1 MPVVSVTTPGIDGMR
16 ADRQLTVVEPT
27 GGAIVPRVKESWR
40 DRELLYFLAARDVKV
55 RYAQTLLGWFWAVL
69 QPLGLMLV
77 FLFAFRTLG
86 NVQTDGVPYV
96 LFAFAGLAFWT
107 FFSRAVGA
115 AADSLVL
122 NAPLLTK
129 TAAARLLMP
138 LAAIAAALVD
148 LAITMVLLVVFVA
161 IYGHPLTWRLAL
173 LPAVVALGLLLVS
186 GLGILLSA
194 INVRYRDIR
203 NALPFAIQLLL
214 FISPIGYSL
223 STLSDKAIRVLSIN
237 PLVGIIEAWRWC
249 WLGTPA
255 PSAWA
260 LGWAIAV
267 PFVLM
272 AVGLRYFSRVSR
284 DFADVA

>member
-1 MPVVSVTTPGIDGMR
+1 LPVVSVTTPALDGMR
-16 ADRQLTVVEPT
+16 HDRPLTVVEPT
-27 GGAIVPRVKESWR
+27 GGAILPRVKESWR

-55 RYAQTLLGWFWAVL
+55 RYAQTVLGWFWAVL

-86 NVQTDGVPYV
+86 DVKTDGVPYA

-107 FFSRAVGA
+107 FFSRGVTA

-138 LAAIAAALVD
+138 LAAIAAAMVD
-148 LAITMVLLVVFVA
+148 LLITMALLVVFIA
-161 IYGHPLTWRLAL
+161 AYGHPLSWRLAV
-173 LPAVVALGLLLVS
+173 LPAVVALSFVLAS
-186 GLGILLSA
+186 GLGVLLSA

-214 FISPIGYSL
+214 FVSPIGYSL
-223 STLSDKAIRVLSIN
+223 SSLSDKALTILSIN

-255 PSAWA
+255 PSTWA
-260 LGWAIAV
+260 LCWGIGIPV
-267 PFVLM
+267 VLIV
-272 AVGLRYFSRVSR
+272 VGLWYFSRVSR

>member
-1 MPVVSVTTPGIDGMR
+1 MTATTPTIDGMR
-16 ADRQLTVVEPT
+16 QDHGLTVVEPT
-27 GGAIVPRVKESWR
+27 GGAIRPRVKEAWR

-86 NVQTDGVPYV
+86 SVKTDGVAYP

-138 LAAIAAALVD
+138 LAAIAAAMVD
-148 LAITMVLLVVFVA
+148 LLITMTLLLVFVA
-161 IYGHPLTWRLAL
+161 AYGEPLTWRLAA
-173 LPAVVALGLLLVS
+173 LPAVIALGLLFAS
-186 GLGILLSA
+186 GLGILLA
-194 INVRYRDIR
+194 AVNVRYRDVR
-203 NALPFAIQLLL
+203 NGLPFAIQLLL

-223 STLSDKAIRVLSIN
+223 STLSHQALTFLSVN
-237 PLVGIIEAWRWC
+237 PLVGLIQAFRWC
-249 WLGTPA
+249 WLGTPG
-255 PSAWA
+255 PSTWA
-260 LGWAIAV
+260 LCFSI
-267 PFVLM
+267 
-272 AVGLRYFSRVSR
+272 GLPAALLAAGLWYFSRVSR